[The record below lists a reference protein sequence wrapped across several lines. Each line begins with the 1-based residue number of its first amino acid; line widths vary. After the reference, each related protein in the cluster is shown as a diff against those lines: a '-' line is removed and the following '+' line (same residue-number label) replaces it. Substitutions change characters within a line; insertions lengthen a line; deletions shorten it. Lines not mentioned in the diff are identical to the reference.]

1 MLEKIRDGSQG
12 VVAKAIL
19 GVVILSFALAGIGSY
34 LGGSNEVAGA
44 IVNGQKI
51 TAAQVEDEFQQERS
65 RLEQQFGEMFKAI
78 ANDAN
83 YMASVRQGVLERLVA
98 QELIEQTAHAMDLR
112 VGDEEIKLAI
122 RKMPEF
128 QVDGQFDNDRYLMLI
143 RRAGYR
149 VEQFKEMLRVDM
161 TRRQLMTSLIS
172 SDFTLDSEAK
182 ALAALEQ
189 QTRDIRFIEVAAAD
203 FINDVTVSDEQINDY
218 YDLNSGQFMT
228 QEQISL
234 EFVELKVDALK
245 SKVSIEADQ
254 VLAAYNENLSQY
266 QSTPR
271 RKVSHILVEFGDDET
286 AAQATANDI
295 LARVQGGE
303 DFATVAKASS
313 DDTFSAEQGGDLDW
327 IEPGVMDPSFDEA
340 VFALSKGEVSSLVKT
355 EFGFHVIKVTDAE
368 EMTTKSFDD
377 VKEGIEQELVDEAA
391 KELFYELQ
399 QELVDVSFQVPEN
412 LDEAA
417 VAIDAQVQHTE
428 LFARF
433 GAPAVVNYPEV
444 ISVAFS
450 DAVLSSASNSDVIEI
465 TPEHHMVIRLKQ
477 HNPSEVKSLADVT
490 EQIKQRLVQ
499 EHSQELAKE
508 KAQDYFASW
517 SAGTVVDGVSVVEK
531 SAVKRSERDIDN
543 AIVTAAFKL
552 AKATDTPQVELV
564 KTVKGQAIVSLV
576 AAHDVVATEQQVAE
590 VVNRLNRLNAD
601 TTYKAFIDS
610 LKATSDIQYPV
621 Q

>member
-271 RKVSHILVEFGDDET
+271 RKVSHILVEFGDDEI